1 MKNETQHKERPLLFS
16 GPMVKA
22 ILEGRKTMTRRV
34 VKPEPEFDVE
44 AASVQHEDGKAK
56 AVFQSLSNCSGITV
70 ACPYGRPGDM
80 LWVRETWAYNPDFN
94 PPYEFS
100 TGQYVYRA
108 DFGAEPVAWN
118 WRPSIHMPRA
128 ASRILLKIT
137 EIRVERLRD
146 ISEQDAKAEGVEA
159 WAETLPD
166 PEPFTARSAPSQ
178 IFSYLW
184 QYINGP
190 ESWDKNPWVWAITF
204 KRI

>member
-1 MKNETQHKERPLLFS
+1 MKNTTTERPILFS

-34 VKPEPEFDVE
+34 VKPAPEFGVE

-80 LWVRETWAYNPDFN
+80 LLVRETWAYNPDFN

-128 ASRILLKIT
+128 ASRILLEIT
-137 EIRVERLRD
+137 AVRVERLKD
-146 ISEQDAKAEGVEA
+146 ITASDCVCEGIEF
-159 WAETLPD
+159 ESD
-166 PEPFTARSAPSQ
+166 IFTTYNKFRR
-178 IFSYLW
+178 LW
-184 QYINGP
+184 QSINGP
-190 ESWDKNPWVWAITF
+190 ESWAKNPWVWVIEF
-204 KRI
+204 KKI